1 MSSQNSKIVLSN
13 EARAELL
20 KGVTLAAET
29 IACTLGPGGKTVLI
43 AREDGQGA
51 PLVTKD
57 GVTVAKAIK
66 LKNSLQRQGAELV
79 KEASSKTNEI
89 AGDGTTTAA
98 LLTLALSQAA
108 VKLLDN
114 GSQARDVLE
123 GYDLAHAEVKDHL
136 AGMVKPVN
144 SIEDLE
150 KVALV
155 SSNGDVS
162 LAKLIAESVFRVGA
176 DGLVQLE
183 ETKSVSNSVDYVDGV
198 LFDRGYVS
206 PYFVNNSERMISHR
220 ENALVFV
227 SDKKLSSWTEIVPII
242 EIAVVKKK
250 SLLLIADEFD
260 DEVLQGLVMNTVKGK
275 QPFCAVVAPGQGK
288 LRAELLKDIESLTG
302 CVIFGTNKS
311 LSAFQESDFGTAKS
325 FTVDV
330 RKTVIV
336 SDGDSAKA
344 RLTDRLTELCARA
357 DDPEVEAREVADL
370 RVRIARLSGGV
381 AILRVGGSTDI
392 EMVEKKHR
400 AEDAL
405 CSTKAAFRSGV
416 LPGGGESLRRASNNA
431 KKLDNANVSIVF
443 AYNAFLSACKI
454 PLRKI
459 AMNCEA
465 SPDVIE
471 NDIARMI
478 STHGEANGEVYG
490 YNARTRAVEDLWL
503 SKIYDPSLVT
513 FNSLENAVSV
523 ARAFASLGA
532 CIVEDTEE

>member
-1 MSSQNSKIVLSN
+1 MSNSRIVFSS
-13 EARAELL
+13 ESRGELL
-20 KGVTLAAET
+20 KGLALAADT
-29 IACTLGPGGKTVLI
+29 ITCTLGPGGKTVLI

-57 GVTVAKAIK
+57 GVTVARAIK
-66 LKNSLQRQGAELV
+66 LRNSLQRQGAELV
-79 KEASSKTNEI
+79 KEASNKTNEV

-114 GSQARDVLE
+114 GSQAREVLE
-123 GYDLAHAEVKDHL
+123 GYDLAHAEVKKHL
-136 AGMVKPVN
+136 ADMVKPADT
-144 SIEDLE
+144 IEDLE

-162 LAKLIAESVFRVGA
+162 LSKLIAESVFRVGA

-206 PYFVNNSERMISHR
+206 PYFVNNSERMISHH
-220 ENALVFV
+220 EDAFVFV
-227 SDKKLSSWTEIVPII
+227 SDKKLSSWAEIVPVI
-242 EIAVVKKK
+242 EVAALKKK
-250 SLLLIADEFD
+250 SLLVIADEFD
-260 DEVLQGLVMNTVKGK
+260 DEVLQGLVVNTVKGK
-275 QPFCAVVAPGQGK
+275 KPFCAVVAPGQGK

-311 LSAFQESDFGTAKS
+311 LSAFKETDFGTAKS

-336 SDGDSAKA
+336 STGDTAKT
-344 RLTDRLTELCARA
+344 RLVDRLAELSTRA

-381 AILRVGGSTDI
+381 AILRVGGSTEI
-392 EMVEKKHR
+392 EMIEKKHR

-405 CSTKAAFRSGV
+405 CSTRAAFKSGV
-416 LPGGGESLRRASNNA
+416 LPGGGEALRRASCNTEQLNNS
-431 KKLDNANVSIVF
+431 NASIVF
-443 AYNAFLSACKI
+443 AYNVFLTACKV

-459 AMNCEA
+459 AMNCEVA
-465 SPDVIE
+465 PDVVE

-478 STHGEANGEVYG
+478 ASKGEENGEVYG
-490 YNARTRAVEDLWL
+490 YNARTGLIEDLWAA
-503 SKIYDPSLVT
+503 KIYDPSLVT

-523 ARAFASLGA
+523 ARVFASLGA
-532 CIVEDTEE
+532 CIVEDTE